1 MGRNPRAGRR
11 VAGALLA
18 LAAGLA
24 LAQGAAPPA
33 PQATAE
39 VASEERRREGA
50 ARLMNELMLGQG
62 VGGDFALTD
71 VRGKRRRLAD
81 FRGKVVLLYFGF
93 VTCPDICPTDLLE
106 IGKALRKLGKDAAGV
121 QPLFVTLDPARDTRA
136 ILREY
141 AAAFHP
147 RLIAL
152 RGSEREVAAVARAY
166 KVFHEKVP
174 IAGSAAQYTIDH
186 SAFIYLIDRRGA
198 YVGFLPPGTPSD
210 RIARLLAEELKTGPL

>member
-1 MGRNPRAGRR
+1 MGRSPRAAR
-11 VAGALLA
+11 AFAAALLA

-24 LAQGAAPPA
+24 HAVDGG
-33 PQATAE
+33 
-39 VASEERRREGA
+39 EERRREAA
-50 ARLMNELMLGQG
+50 ARLMDELTEGQG

-71 VRGKRRRLAD
+71 ARGKRRRLAD
-81 FRGKVVLLYFGF
+81 FRGKVVVLYFGF

-106 IGKALRKLGKDAAGV
+106 IGKAVRSLGKDGAKV

-152 RGSEREVAAVARAY
+152 RGSEAEVAAVARAY

-174 IAGSAAQYTIDH
+174 VAGSAAQYTLDH
-186 SAFIYLIDRRGA
+186 SAFIYVIDRFGKYA
-198 YVGFLPPGTPSD
+198 GFLPPGTRAD
-210 RIARLLAEELKTGPL
+210 RIARRLGEELRSGPL